1 MEPVE
6 IISSNDDS
14 ELDWDL
20 DLVRSMYDQIPLD
33 SSGASTSDND
43 LGKPSPTTT
52 TTQSQRALPPWANTS
67 VCAVYKESS
76 RKLASRADAR
86 KGSSS
91 NHSHQTQAGHR
102 RPSRTISHSG
112 ISNLKINQDTDSTN
126 SASRAILMLPPSTKL
141 AIVSD
146 VTATKGNEFEDYFL
160 KRELL
165 MGIYEKGFERPSP
178 IQEESIPIALT
189 GSDILAR
196 AKNGTGKTA
205 AFCIPALER
214 IDQDN
219 NVIQA
224 TFPVTVNDF
233 KVRYLQKPYVIN
245 LMDELTLK
253 GMTQFYAFV
262 EERQKIHCLNTLFL
276 KRMQIFQ
283 KHVNTQQVQTSLHV
297 NIPPKTWESCSGVID
312 YTEAPTTVFPVIKEL
327 MNSGISVW
335 LYSGDTDGVVS
346 VTTTRYA
353 IDYLQTTV
361 KTQWYPCEVTAPY
374 SPQSNGVAERKNRT
388 LKDMMNAML
397 LSSGLPQSMWGEAI
411 LRANN
416 ILNITMCKNKDVSPY
431 EMWKK
436 NKSSYQ
442 HLKVWGCLTKVMIP
456 TPKKVKICPKTV
468 DYIFIGYP
476 PYSTVYRFLV
486 HESKIPDIQ
495 KNTIMESRNASF
507 FETMVPCNP
516 GNQQPTTS
524 KRSHESV
531 DDDTESD
538 ESEEKNVG

>member
-33 SSGASTSDND
+33 SSEASTSDND

-52 TTQSQRALPPWANTS
+52 TTQSQRALPPWTNTS

-102 RPSRTISHSG
+102 RPSGTISHSG
-112 ISNLKINQDTDSTN
+112 LSNLKINQDTDSTN

-146 VTATKGNEFEDYFL
+146 VTATKENEFEDYFL

-189 GSDILAR
+189 GSDILSR
-196 AKNGTGKTA
+196 AKNGTGKTV

-219 NVIQA
+219 NVIQGYLRFKNCSRLAMDEADKLLSPEFQPSIQQLIHFLPTNRQILMFSA
-224 TFPVTVNDF
+224 TFPVTVKDF
-233 KVRYLQKPYVIN
+233 KDRYLQKPYVIN

-253 GMTQFYAFV
+253 GITQFYAFV
-262 EERQKIHCLNTLFL
+262 EERQKIHCLNTLFS
-276 KRMQIFQ
+276 KIG
-283 KHVNTQQVQTSLHV
+283 NAYIDEETQFKGT
-297 NIPPKTWESCSGVID
+297 ID
-312 YTEAPTTVFPVIKEL
+312 YYWSHALLSEEVYEGIILNCNFSANANISEACEHSASSDIT
-327 MNSGISVW
+327 SCH
-335 LYSGDTDGVVS
+335 YSS
-346 VTTTRYA
+346 
-353 IDYLQTTV
+353 
-361 KTQWYPCEVTAPY
+361 
-374 SPQSNGVAERKNRT
+374 
-388 LKDMMNAML
+388 KDMGILQVGGYAVGYENLTFVTVRGSRHFFPSYKPSRAL
-397 LSSGLPQSMWGEAI
+397 ALFSSFLAGELPQTNVS
-411 LRANN
+411 N
-416 ILNITMCKNKDVSPY
+416 ILNT
-431 EMWKK
+431 
-436 NKSSYQ
+436 SS
-442 HLKVWGCLTKVMIP
+442 
-456 TPKKVKICPKTV
+456 
-468 DYIFIGYP
+468 
-476 PYSTVYRFLV
+476 
-486 HESKIPDIQ
+486 
-495 KNTIMESRNASF
+495 
-507 FETMVPCNP
+507 
-516 GNQQPTTS
+516 
-524 KRSHESV
+524 
-531 DDDTESD
+531 
-538 ESEEKNVG
+538 